1 MLGHVSDLDSFG
13 DAQGARRV
21 LRPQRHL
28 PGGECAEKDDV
39 SGQVE
44 SFDAHAWFRG
54 CREERTEPQ
63 QAVCGPGCPRGKP
76 WLFVG
81 AGEPEAQLEHVFE
94 HVYDL
99 KGQPGNGAGDQNA
112 LLQGSSSDDALENDS
127 SGDGAA
133 ECQQEAGRGGR
144 KWRLINHGGGSLIG
158 GVVLN
163 RTGGADFEGSFDS
176 LARGMRTR
184 VR

>member
-1 MLGHVSDLDSFG
+1 MLGHMSNLDSFG
-13 DAQGARRV
+13 DPQGARRV
-21 LRPQRHL
+21 FWPQRHL
-28 PGGECAEKDDV
+28 PGGECAEKDDI

-44 SFDAHAWFRG
+44 GFDAHAWFRG

-63 QAVCGPGCPRGKP
+63 QTVRGPGCPRRKP
-76 WLFVG
+76 RLFVG
-81 AGEPEAQLEHVFE
+81 AGEPEAQLQHVLEHVD
-94 HVYDL
+94 DL

-112 LLQGSSSDDALENDS
+112 SLEGSPSDDALEDHS

-133 ECQQEAGRGGR
+133 ECQQKAGRSGG

-163 RTGGADFEGSFDS
+163 RTGGADFEGSFGS